1 MPRAK
6 VAWIC
11 YKCDRII
18 NIREDYEQIYSR
30 RYHRVCFDWERDSYP
45 LNRSSGRRRRHRSY
59 PKPLYDWVAHPR
71 AIETGS
77 TFNKQKEET
86 MDSSLQDSVNRE
98 VYISKVRRVATVA
111 EAPPPMVGYD
121 SDGNY
126 VLNYNPKI
134 VEALAKEIQE
144 LWERGGGD
152 ARIEAC
158 NLMNKFYIQSLN

>member
-6 VAWIC
+6 LEWIC
-11 YKCDRII
+11 YKCDGII
-18 NIREDYEQIYSR
+18 NIREYYDQIHSR
-30 RYHRVCFDWERDSYP
+30 RYHMNCFDWERDSYP
-45 LNRSSGRRRRHRSY
+45 LNRRTGRRNRPNRTY
-59 PKPLYDWVAHPR
+59 GLP
-71 AIETGS
+71 S
-77 TFNKQKEET
+77 TAVTARNLADNKRKEET
-86 MDSSLQDSVNRE
+86 MESSMNRE
-98 VYISKVRRVATVA
+98 AYIGKVRRVATVA

-158 NLMNKFYIQSLN
+158 NLMNNFYIQSLN